1 MTISPPTTSC
11 EIKLISPI
19 TRGKNFFSDFLE
31 DQLKDFF
38 CLAFICVLFLL
49 TSNIDKASEA
59 DDAASHICEDS
70 IKLNQKFT
78 RKSTRLIVSVVQGQ
92 TRESLMKIGVLF
104 YYQLMKTCL

>member
-1 MTISPPTTSC
+1 MTISPPRTSC

-70 IKLNQKFT
+70 INLTKNLLEKAPD
-78 RKSTRLIVSVVQGQ
+78 L
-92 TRESLMKIGVLF
+92 LF
-104 YYQLMKTCL
+104 QWFRDKHVKA